1 MSDLIR
7 NMLDNIIDDKQGE
20 AQGNFNDAIA
30 AKVTDALDQRK
41 DALARQ
47 LGANSAEVQAD

>member
-1 MSDLIR
+1 MSELIR

-20 AQGNFNDAIA
+20 AQINFSDAIA

-41 DALARQ
+41 EALARQ
-47 LGANSAEVQAD
+47 LGSNNGDVQTD